1 MTASDGLSA
10 SGLTPAEL
18 QFLHDRLER
27 LRADLL
33 TRLHH
38 EQSLVSDGEPH
49 AEPMDT
55 AEQTRV
61 QDDAALFVER
71 DRTMLAEIEH
81 ALRKFDD
88 GSYGLSEASGEP
100 IGFRRLEA
108 IPWARLAT
116 EDMVGMPRPA

>member
-1 MTASDGLSA
+1 MAVSDGESP

-27 LRADLL
+27 LRADLIG
-33 TRLHH
+33 RLHH
-38 EQSLVSDGEPH
+38 EQFLVTDGEPH

-71 DRTMLAEIEH
+71 DRTLLVEIEH
-81 ALRKFDD
+81 ALHKFED

-116 EDMVGMPRPA
+116 EDLLGMPRPA